1 MRGWY
6 FGGAHLCNGESDVG
20 DGLGEHC
27 IGGHQVLVIGVLLNY
42 CVCKIV
48 E

>member
-6 FGGAHLCNGESDVG
+6 SSGAHSCDGALDVG

-27 IGGHQVLVIGVLLNY
+27 IGGYQVLDSGVLLD
-42 CVCKIV
+42 CRVCKIV